1 MSKIFKIKD
10 MNNNLYTIYDID
22 SFFDHINKFH
32 SEGTSIH
39 EENGFYFEV
48 NEEFR
53 EKIRNMVRE

>member
-22 SFFDHINKFH
+22 SFFDHIYKFH